1 MKRPET
7 SQGRNVSSGE
17 LSIGDRGPRSSLVV
31 GGPMDETAVEDADQL
46 VGQLA
51 PRALAGV
58 RPSIVGIEVGA
69 RTR

>member
-1 MKRPET
+1 
-7 SQGRNVSSGE
+7 
-17 LSIGDRGPRSSLVV
+17 
-31 GGPMDETAVEDADQL
+31 MDETAVEDADQL